1 MGCSLPKVLCP
12 WDGFAM
18 PSSRGSSQ
26 PRDQTQVFHLANRFS
41 TVWTIRA
48 ALVLAGGQQSVVLL
62 SFIFEPLF
70 PTVKSVCQKKIAS
83 DECVWWAQCG
93 AWEFN
98 FLGFA
103 PELCQPP
110 LTCLRW
116 FQHSSD
122 FHKCSC
128 RRPASYYV
136 SPWLS
141 RLVKCTSFLTGITAK
156 HEVFPPPLL
165 QAFLRKPLPARRRES
180 LVQSSEALIRFQFYF
195 NKLY

>member
-1 MGCSLPKVLCP
+1 
-12 WDGFAM
+12 M

-26 PRDQTQVFHLANRFS
+26 PRDQTQVSHLANGFF
-41 TVWTIRA
+41 TVWTTRE
-48 ALVLAGGQQSVVLL
+48 ALVLAGGRQSIVLF
-62 SFIFEPLF
+62 SFIFEPL
-70 PTVKSVCQKKIAS
+70 SVCQNKIAS
-83 DECVWWAQCG
+83 DDCVWWAQCF
-93 AWEFN
+93 AWEFD
-98 FLGFA
+98 FPGFA

-116 FQHSSD
+116 FQRSSD
-122 FHKCSC
+122 FHRCSC
-128 RRPASYYV
+128 RRTANYYV

-141 RLVKCTSFLTGITAK
+141 RLVKCMSFLTGITAK

>member
-1 MGCSLPKVLCP
+1 
-12 WDGFAM
+12 M

-26 PRDQTQVFHLANRFS
+26 PRDQTQVFHLANGFF
-41 TVWTIRA
+41 TVWTTRA
-48 ALVLAGGQQSVVLL
+48 ALVLAGGRQSVVLL

-70 PTVKSVCQKKIAS
+70 PTVKSVCKKKIAS
-83 DECVWWAQCG
+83 DECVMGPVW
-93 AWEFN
+93 
-98 FLGFA
+98 
-103 PELCQPP
+103 
-110 LTCLRW
+110 CLRVWLSW
-116 FQHSSD
+116 FCPRAVSAPSYVSQVFQRSSD
-122 FHKCSC
+122 FHRCSC

-141 RLVKCTSFLTGITAK
+141 WLVKCMSFLTGITAK